1 MRRNN
6 EPLRVCEYDP
16 SWPAQFTVLARRVRA
31 TLGDIVWRIEHIGST
46 AVSGLA
52 SKPVIDL
59 DVVLTWEGYMSTAVR
74 GLSGIGYFYEG
85 DLGVCGREAFRSPLN
100 EPRHHLYVL
109 SEGSI
114 ELRRHLAFRDA
125 LRVDAVLRDR
135 YASLKQ
141 LLARQHPHNRGAYNE
156 GKSAFIKAAV
166 SIEDTV

>member
-6 EPLRVCEYDP
+6 EPLLVCEYDP
-16 SWPAQFTVLARRVRA
+16 AWATQFAVLARRVHA
-31 TLGDIVWRIEHIGST
+31 ALGDIVWRIEHIGST

-59 DVVLTWEGYMSTAVR
+59 DVVLTWEGHMSTAAR

-85 DLGVCGREAFRSPLN
+85 DLGVTGREAFRCPVDG
-100 EPRHHLYVL
+100 PRHHLYVL

-125 LRVDAVLRDR
+125 LRADAVLRDR
-135 YASLKQ
+135 YAALKR
-141 LLARQHPHNRGAYNE
+141 LLATEHPHNRAAYNE

-166 SIEDTV
+166 SIADTV